1 MFLPPRATNTPRLF
15 RPAVEY
21 LLSTDLAPRFR
32 RDDSATMSA
41 TSRTNLQANNIP
53 LISISRSPSPFHRRR
68 SGSNPTSE
76 EEDDDFQFQSTRQP
90 FLDQGMIKSGSF
102 KDLFYNGGLGYFL
115 FQTHK
120 GWRVYVGFLILW
132 LGGCGIGLICMNR
145 IILLTGV
152 YKFPYPLTTTL
163 LEMLITHGLLL
174 LSATLTRLLSPWL
187 VAAGLTGA
195 IAPSQP
201 LQSSS
206 SPRQLRSNGL
216 MSKLSRWSSTGG
228 IAGGGLFEFDL
239 AVMRQVLP
247 LCIIFVAKVI
257 LSNLSFAYA
266 QLPMY
271 TLARVAIVPLS
282 LFFTTYLNQMSH
294 SVSTLSSTLTATL
307 ALLVATSRSNI
318 RVTWE
323 SIVAGAFSSIFVALY
338 PVQLHR
344 TYKSLVS
351 SLVPQ
356 GDVLSYS
363 NAPTDASGSRE
374 EARAT
379 WRLLHYTSLVSIL
392 IFLPIVALSGEIGN
406 IARNCYF
413 LDVFFHWLM
422 IACGGIGSWAVFLG
436 TVVLTKTT
444 SPLTTTFLF
453 IPRAAFLLPI
463 LVKTPVYSWVG
474 LAMCWASCVWYM
486 HGQRKEGRS
495 QRLP

>member
-1 MFLPPRATNTPRLF
+1 MSFPLRATSSPRIF

-21 LLSTDLAPRFR
+21 LLSPDLSTRVRKDINAAMNST
-32 RDDSATMSA
+32 RDNFTART
-41 TSRTNLQANNIP
+41 TSQNSQSNSIP
-53 LISISRSPSPFHRRR
+53 LISISRSPSPFYRRR
-68 SGSNPTSE
+68 SGSNPASE
-76 EEDDDFQFQSTRQP
+76 TEDDDFELQSSSRQP
-90 FLDQGMIKSGSF
+90 FLEQGQGIHKAGSF
-102 KDLFYNGGLGYFL
+102 KDLFYNGGLGYLL
-115 FQTHK
+115 FQTNK
-120 GWRVYVGFLILW
+120 GWQVYVGFLVLW
-132 LGGCGIGLICMNR
+132 LGGCGIGLIS
-145 IILLTGV
+145 GV

-201 LQSSS
+201 LQSST
-206 SPRQLRSNGL
+206 
-216 MSKLSRWSSTGG
+216 SST
-228 IAGGGLFEFDL
+228 F
-239 AVMRQVLP
+239 R
-247 LCIIFVAKVI
+247 AKVI

-266 QLPMY
+266 QLPIY
-271 TLARVAIVPLS
+271 NLARIAIVPLS
-282 LFFTTYLNQMSH
+282 LIFTAYLGQIPH

-307 ALLVATSRSNI
+307 TLMVATSRPNV

-323 SIVAGAFSSIFVALY
+323 SIVAGIISSLFVALY
-338 PVQLHR
+338 PVQLQR

-351 SLVPQ
+351 NLVPQ
-356 GDVLSYS
+356 GDILSYS

-406 IARNCYF
+406 ISRNCYF

-422 IACGGIGSWAVFLG
+422 ITCGGIGSWAVFLG
-436 TVVLTKTT
+436 TVVLTKAT
-444 SPLTTTFLF
+444 SPLTTSFLF

-463 LVKTPVYSWVG
+463 LVKTPVYSWIG
-474 LAMCWASCVWYM
+474 LGMCWASCAWYM
-486 HGQRKEGRS
+486 QTQRREGRS
-495 QRLP
+495 RQRLQ